1 MINKFLYFWVFIT
14 FTIILQMMYIFYDSI
29 NIIYLRMYEIIFT
42 LIILFSSFLF
52 FKFQQKLITKV
63 SNISQTNE
71 VYLTKFRTDNF
82 LQLYT
87 KHTLYGFYLYYKDPI
102 NMFFL
107 LVSFSQILLYQD
119 FRSLVPL
126 VIFSILALLQYMS
139 EITHSINQQTRI
151 NDQLCIKI
159 DSNNFSLI
167 PIKQKDLRR
176 GDYIRITYGQHI
188 PADILLIG
196 TQRVVVNELDLTGE
210 NIDIH
215 KKSLPLNSVICQHF
229 THQNKGTILYDNKEL
244 EYNSTNIIFRNTKII
259 DCGLEGVTGIVIE
272 VGNDC
277 QIFRLDYDNRVKITK
292 VEEKISKMCLYNLL
306 LLLILTILCGTIIL
320 HKQNNQNIIQTTIS
334 IILLFNTMIPLSLQ
348 FFYNTASTI
357 ISKRL
362 EKEFGIQINNSR
374 AFQNKPYFIVS
385 DKTGTL
391 TSNKIEL
398 HEIWH
403 NNKNITNMENNL
415 IEKIFRNILS
425 CTNIDI
431 HSQTRA
437 LLKTDI
443 LEELLVK
450 HMEKFGCKLCSNNHY
465 QIGSENFLL
474 QRESYQNLLKEKG
487 HKIAI
492 LCNEI
497 HIQGTP
503 EYIGSLLSDSSE
515 FFNCLEKIEAEQS
528 YDSYKRIIC
537 HTMKNKD
544 EEFFQEWSIYVFYDY
559 LHNIDISNIQDLTI
573 LTGDKKSTAL
583 QVGKS
588 IGMKNIL
595 LISGSELETIDKTK
609 LILNK
614 HKIIYRASPDLKQK
628 YVTMLKETF
637 GKPVLMVGDGSNDIS
652 AIMTADLGIGIIGG
666 ENQTILKI
674 SDMNIHNWSII
685 PKLLQEFEL
694 KTLIVENIC
703 HWVMIKHILTSF
715 TLFGMLINSYY
726 QRIRDPTSPFLMS
739 SINGILFLYMTY
751 YCSTENNPVK
761 LKINYYKN
769 VIIGIMN
776 GFYVFTAI
784 TDNSGIY
791 LALSLILM
799 YLIYLLQKIHS
810 NKNIFM
816 YLISTIIL
824 LGIFSFSKIDIEIFF
839 SYLLFSSMWL
849 INL

>member
-1 MINKFLYFWVFIT
+1 MINKFLYFWGFIT
-14 FTIILQMMYIFYDSI
+14 ITIFSQMLFIFFDSI
-29 NIIYLRMYEIIFT
+29 NIIYIHIYEIIST
-42 LIILFSSFLF
+42 LILLIFTMLFL
-52 FKFQQKLITKV
+52 KFRQKSISKKLN
-63 SNISQTNE
+63 SSQTNE
-71 VYLTKFRTDNF
+71 VFLTKFKTDNF
-82 LQLYT
+82 YKLYI

-107 LVSFSQILLYQD
+107 LVSISQILLYHD
-119 FRSLVPL
+119 FRSLIPL
-126 VIFSILALLQYMS
+126 VIFSILALIQYMS
-139 EITHSINQQTRI
+139 EITHSIVQQNKI
-151 NDQLCIKI
+151 NDQLCIKLE
-159 DSNNFSLI
+159 NKSLV
-167 PIKQKDLRR
+167 PIKQKDLKK
-176 GDYIRITYGQHI
+176 GDYIRIPYGQHI
-188 PADILLIG
+188 PADILLTG
-196 TQRVVVNELDLTGE
+196 DQRVVVNELDLTGE

-215 KKSLPLNSVICQHF
+215 KKSLPQNSIILRHF
-229 THQNKGTILYDNKEL
+229 SHENKGVVMNNNTEI
-244 EYNSTNIIFRNTKII
+244 EYTNQNIIFRNTHII
-259 DCGLEGVTGIVIE
+259 DCSLEGVTGIVIE

-277 QIFRLDYDNRVKITK
+277 QIFRLDYEKELKITK
-292 VEEKISKMCLYNLL
+292 VEEKINKMCLYNLGL
-306 LLLILTILCGTIIL
+306 LLLLTILCGTIIL

-362 EKEFGIQINNSR
+362 EKEFGIQINNHR
-374 AFQNKPYFIVS
+374 AFQNKPYFVVS

-403 NNKNITNMENNL
+403 NGQNITIMENTNL
-415 IEKIFRNILS
+415 VKKIFRNILS

-431 HSQTRA
+431 HSQTKG

-450 HMEKFGCKLCSNNHY
+450 HMEKFGCKLYSNSHY
-465 QIGSENFLL
+465 QIEKEDFLL
-474 QRESYQNLLKEKG
+474 ERESYQNLLKEKG
-487 HKIAI
+487 HKIAK
-492 LCNEI
+492 LNNEI

-503 EYIGSLLSDSSE
+503 EYIGSILNNSKK
-515 FFNCLEKIEAEQS
+515 FFECLEKIEETKNF
-528 YDSYKRIIC
+528 DSYKRIIC
-537 HTMKNKD
+537 HTMKKKD
-544 EEFFQEWSIYVFYDY
+544 EEEFLEWSIYVFYDY
-559 LHNIDISNIQDLTI
+559 LHNVDITNIQDLTI
-573 LTGDKKSTAL
+573 LTGDKKSTAF

-595 LISGSELETIDKTK
+595 LISGKELDAIDKTK

-628 YVTMLKETF
+628 YVTMLQKTF

-666 ENQTILKI
+666 ENQTVLKI

-685 PKLLQEFEL
+685 PKLLENFEL

-715 TLFGMLINSYY
+715 TLFGMLVNSYY

-751 YCSTENNPVK
+751 YCYTENNPIK
-761 LKINYYKN
+761 LQINYYKN
-769 VIIGIMN
+769 VGIGILN

-799 YLIYLLQKIHS
+799 YLIYLLQKIHTH
-810 NKNIFM
+810 KNIFI
-816 YLISTIIL
+816 YLISIINL
-824 LGIFSFSKIDIEIFF
+824 IIIFSFSNIEIDIFF
-839 SYLLFSSMWL
+839 SYILFSLLWL